1 MTVEIGNTR
10 PWQEFIRV
18 CSLLRNGVVD
28 FPLNGNSEFCVDDH
42 WDERWEKDCLLWE
55 ESNAIA
61 STYRDDTHL
70 KGKHALL
77 LDLDVDHVYIPSSTK
92 YHGHLIINTPRG
104 LSFDD
109 MMEILT
115 VLNKHGILEPGY
127 VSAAKARGKTWLRTP
142 WTKKE

>member
-18 CSLLRNGVVD
+18 CSLLRKAVV
-28 FPLNGNSEFCVDDH
+28 
-42 WDERWEKDCLLWE
+42 EKDCLLWE

-142 WTKKE
+142 WAKKE